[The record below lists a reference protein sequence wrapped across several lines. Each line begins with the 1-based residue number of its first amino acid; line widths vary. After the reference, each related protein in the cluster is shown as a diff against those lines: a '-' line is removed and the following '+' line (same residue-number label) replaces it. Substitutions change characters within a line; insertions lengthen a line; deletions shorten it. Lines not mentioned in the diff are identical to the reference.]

1 MNSKDEEDYW
11 REHHHKQPFVK
22 PGHTYEHYAP
32 AYRTGYEGCDKH
44 PGRKFEEIE
53 PDLASDYE
61 KHGSVIA
68 WDDARDAARAA
79 WDKVSGVIAPRD
91 VSRGVRY
98 D

>member
-1 MNSKDEEDYW
+1 MNPKDEENYW
-11 REHHHKQPFVK
+11 REHHHKQPYVK

-32 AYRTGYEGCDKH
+32 AYRTGYEGFGKH
-44 PGRKFEEIE
+44 PDRKFEEIE
-53 PDLASDYE
+53 PDLASDYA
-61 KHGSVIA
+61 KHGSAIA
-68 WDDARDAARAA
+68 WDNARDAARAA